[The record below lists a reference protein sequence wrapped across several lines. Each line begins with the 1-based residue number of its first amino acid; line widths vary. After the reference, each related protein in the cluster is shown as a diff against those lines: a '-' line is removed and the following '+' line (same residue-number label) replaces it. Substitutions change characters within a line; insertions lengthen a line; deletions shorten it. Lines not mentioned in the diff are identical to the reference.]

1 MRLAARTDQHIL
13 GQGQL
18 AGLQALLELG
28 LGILRRSA
36 GVDLDEQRLVE
47 VFDHAPGVG
56 EAPIQINSTD
66 HRLQSVGQNGGAT
79 KAAAFQLAFAQPKQ
93 IAKLQRLGKIGDKLS
108 AEFDYRVETVDATKE
123 EVVQRTETVGELID
137 HITSRSVYYIDEEWK
152 TDEGNIT
159 AQTIRYCRHYCPY
172 ELWTQNTKFKDTSF
186 NPQRTNTYTRGA
198 EFVLAGGIM
207 GVYAAVN
214 EEVERGHVANIV
226 LIFLI
231 CYAFVAISYRSNS
244 SGLILVFSLAV
255 ATIGSLAY
263 MALRETGLTI
273 QTLPV
278 QSVGVGIG
286 VDYSL
291 YVTDRIKQEYT
302 WCGDLDEAIRRAIRT
317 TGMAVSFTAT
327 TLIAGI
333 VVWSF
338 SNLRFQAEMAQLLS
352 ILMGMNML
360 GAVFLVPAC
369 VSIVRP
375 KFFSASP
382 TVSSEQHDMGGSQ
395 PKAAAGG
402 VG

>member
-1 MRLAARTDQHIL
+1 VIKRL
-13 GQGQL
+13 
-18 AGLQALLELG
+18 
-28 LGILRRSA
+28 
-36 GVDLDEQRLVE
+36 
-47 VFDHAPGVG
+47 
-56 EAPIQINSTD
+56 
-66 HRLQSVGQNGGAT
+66 
-79 KAAAFQLAFAQPKQ
+79 
-93 IAKLQRLGKIGDKLS
+93 
-108 AEFDYRVETVDATKE
+108 
-123 EVVQRTETVGELID
+123 ETVGELVDLIVA
-137 HITSRSVYYIDEEWK
+137 RSVFYIDEEWK
-152 TDEGNIT
+152 NDEGNIT
-159 AQTIRYCRHYCPY
+159 AQTIRYCRHYCDY

-186 NPQRTNTYTRGA
+186 NPQPTKTYTRGA

-244 SGLILVFSLAV
+244 GGLIIVYSLAC
-255 ATIGSLAY
+255 ATIFSLAY

-291 YVTDRIKQEYT
+291 YVTDRIRQEYS

-338 SNLRFQAEMAQLLS
+338 SQLRFQAEMAQLLS
-352 ILMGMNML
+352 ILMGVNML
-360 GAVFLVPAC
+360 GSIFLVPAC
-369 VSIVRP
+369 FSIVRP
-375 KFFSASP
+375 KFFSASLAGGG
-382 TVSSEQHDMGGSQ
+382 EQHEVSGEQ
-395 PKAAAGG
+395 PKAAAGSAG
-402 VG
+402 